1 MFTDADRDLARFAA
15 EHDSVFRLDDARR
28 AGLTERQIRRR
39 CAAGWEQLFDGVY
52 RMPGAAETWQ
62 GRLRSATWA
71 AGAGS
76 AISHRSAGAF
86 FELPGGRRD
95 LVELT
100 CRRWQRTIKPGLV
113 VHESRRLEAA
123 DVQLVC
129 GIAVTRPERTVFDLA
144 WLRPSPNYLE
154 AVMQAARRH
163 RLITYDSMFEM
174 FNRHARRGVRGVKA
188 LRVALERWNPNQ
200 RATESEMET
209 TLFQMLRER
218 GLPEPI
224 VQYEVHDEHGR
235 FVARTEFGWPL
246 LRATLDYDSKQEHSD
261 EFQLTKD
268 ARRRNAIIAA
278 GYLPLTARLA
288 DVRGSAEEICEALQS
303 LLRKSA

>member
-1 MFTDADRDLARFAA
+1 MFTDADRELARFAA
-15 EHDSVFRLDDARR
+15 QHDSVFRIGDARR

-39 CAAGWEQLFDGVY
+39 CAAVWEQLFDGVY
-52 RMPGAAETWQ
+52 RMAGAPESWH
-62 GRLRSATWA
+62 GRLRATQWA
-71 AGAGS
+71 AGPGS
-76 AISHRSAGAF
+76 AISHRSAAAL
-86 FELPGGRRD
+86 FELPGGRED

-100 CRRWQRTIKPGLV
+100 CKRWDRTICPGLI
-113 VHESRRLEAA
+113 VHESRRLECA
-123 DVQLVC
+123 DTQLVS

-163 RLITYDSMFEM
+163 RLITYDSMLQM

-188 LRVALERWNPNQ
+188 LRIALDRWNPNQ

-224 VQYEVHDEHGR
+224 VQYEVCDEHGR
-235 FVARTEFGWPL
+235 VVARTEFGWPG

-261 EFQLTKD
+261 EFQLAHD

-288 DVRGSAEEICEALQS
+288 DVRGSAEEICDVLQS